1 MNFSFVV
8 AAAENDAIGKE
19 NRMLWHLPN
28 DLKFLKNI
36 TWGMPVLMGRKSFD
50 ALGNKPLNGRANII
64 LTRQKDYKAAG
75 VVVVNKI
82 KDAMFFAE
90 QNDYKEIMVLGGGE
104 IYKMLMPKATKIYL
118 TRVHASF
125 PDADAFFPSIDESKW
140 TLISKQDFDADEKHA
155 YAYSFEV
162 WERK

>member
-82 KDAMFFAE
+82 KDATFFAE